1 MIDKLNTIIHN
12 SAFKYWAVLERNFGY
27 AEKTKGALKQR
38 VIRAVK
44 FLNKTLEPLGYQI
57 TIIKL

>member
-12 SAFKYWAVLERNFGY
+12 SAFKYWTVMERHFGY
-27 AEKTKGALKQR
+27 SEKTKGALKQR
-38 VIRAVK
+38 VIRAIG
-44 FLNKTLEPLGYQI
+44 FLNKTLKPLGYQI